1 MLDNIA
7 VSIGGILI
15 VSSWLPQIAKLLKTK
30 SSKDIS
36 LKFLLIVTLG
46 TLLLI
51 PHSFAIEDTFFIIIN
66 CSAGSISFTTLMLAR
81 YYRNKEKQ

>member
-15 VSSWLPQIAKLLKTK
+15 VSSWLPQITKLLKTK

-36 LKFLLIVTLG
+36 LKFLLVVTLG
-46 TLLLI
+46 TLFLI
-51 PHSFAIEDTFFIIIN
+51 PHSFIIEDIFFIIIN
-66 CSAGSISFTTLMLAR
+66 CAAGSISFTTLMLAR
-81 YYRNKEKQ
+81 YYRNK